1 MNIIED
7 FDKYHPIPRE
17 LGKYN
22 YIYASGGTKNEIHR
36 HFIVPN
42 EVYQSYKEKAN
53 ALFYSSYANER
64 FPFYFR
70 KKDRINMIAPPEH
83 SYGYK
88 MLLLTT
94 CTSSNLDNRNC
105 ELRNK
110 RKIIKQFTTQEL
122 DIVEKEL
129 DEMDDETD
137 SKALNGEDHK
147 GSETECEDH
156 IGSEAECE
164 DHIGSETECEDHIG
178 SEAECE
184 DHIGSEAE
192 CEDHI
197 GSEAE
202 CEDGNDSEPQSGE
215 DDADNTPNS

>member
-1 MNIIED
+1 MRILED

-22 YIYASGGTKNEIHR
+22 YIYASGSSKNEVRR
-36 HFIVPN
+36 HFIVPP
-42 EVYQSYKEKAN
+42 EVYESYKEKAN
-53 ALFYSSYANER
+53 TIFHSRYVWDR

-70 KKDRINMIAPPEH
+70 KKDRVNMIAPLEH

-88 MLLLTT
+88 VLLLTS
-94 CTSSNLDNRNC
+94 CTSSNPDNRNC

-129 DEMDDETD
+129 DEMLDESD
-137 SKALNGEDHK
+137 SKSQSDENLQSKENHIGSKPQSGEDHM
-147 GSETECEDH
+147 
-156 IGSEAECE
+156 
-164 DHIGSETECEDHIG
+164 
-178 SEAECE
+178 
-184 DHIGSEAE
+184 
-192 CEDHI
+192 

-215 DDADNTPNS
+215 DDADDTPHS